1 MRDLRRRGLK
11 DVRVF
16 TGDGGLGL
24 WAAVGEVY
32 PEARQQLCWCHKM
45 LNVLDKLPQRLQPEA
60 RTLMRDVYTAP
71 TREEADARIK
81 KFALRFERD
90 YPRAVAS
97 LTDHQAE
104 LLTYYDFPREHW
116 KSLRTSNPIES
127 VFDPVRLRTRATRR
141 MRRAQTGLHL
151 VFQLIRRAEQRWRR
165 IDAPHL
171 VAKVLEGVQ
180 FVDGV
185 EVLPMSRGPSAT
197 MVELRCRKERGGM
210 MSPVGRR
217 RALVMP
223 APVAVKGSA
232 CGPLRALDRCGRG
245 HRVADTTAGP
255 TRARRTTFGRVGQ
268 LQCAWEEES
277 ATDDRHR
284 GRRMAGTGLQERGFI
299 VGSCGTTD
307 GDNDAQPHIAQHP
320 DRFRMFLAALARMVV
335 VGARPRTA
343 AYTTEGKYPERLA
356 QGMNASATKVDRAT
370 RGTLPGHRSGARFA
384 LGDAGILIPVAIV
397 AQFSDH
403 PGGECVTSAGQ
414 AQVELAV
421 RVEFQDP
428 LNLPIVRLELGRQR
442 LELHRPAWRPGG
454 PSRARWAAR
463 SETPWL
469 CSPW

>member
-1 MRDLRRRGLK
+1 MSAYQPQRGLDKEEVRSTLDVLAREGAQRMLIGALEQEVEEFLGRARYERGGARRRGYRNGAGKPRKIAVGCGTLEVRPPRVRDTEEGFQSQLLPRYQRSSNAVRALLPELYLQGLATGDFEPALRTLLGEAAPLSQTSIVRLKASWQAEYDTWAHRRLAARYVYCWADGLYLKAGPADEKTAVLIIIGVTEDGHKELLTMIEGYRESRESWRDVLRDLRRRGLK

-185 EVLPMSRGPSAT
+185 EVL
-197 MVELRCRKERGGM
+197 
-210 MSPVGRR
+210 
-217 RALVMP
+217 
-223 APVAVKGSA
+223 
-232 CGPLRALDRCGRG
+232 
-245 HRVADTTAGP
+245 
-255 TRARRTTFGRVGQ
+255 
-268 LQCAWEEES
+268 
-277 ATDDRHR
+277 
-284 GRRMAGTGLQERGFI
+284 
-299 VGSCGTTD
+299 
-307 GDNDAQPHIAQHP
+307 
-320 DRFRMFLAALARMVV
+320 
-335 VGARPRTA
+335 
-343 AYTTEGKYPERLA
+343 
-356 QGMNASATKVDRAT
+356 ASAKKRK
-370 RGTLPGHRSGARFA
+370 GAA
-384 LGDAGILIPVAIV
+384 
-397 AQFSDH
+397 
-403 PGGECVTSAGQ
+403 
-414 AQVELAV
+414 
-421 RVEFQDP
+421 
-428 LNLPIVRLELGRQR
+428 
-442 LELHRPAWRPGG
+442 
-454 PSRARWAAR
+454 
-463 SETPWL
+463 
-469 CSPW
+469 